1 MPNLNEKLTNETV
14 FNVENVNFNN
24 TYEYGML
31 KELTDIRE
39 YFIQQAKE
47 IEKLHAEFL
56 VFMKRE
62 KEFTLVNEEFCE
74 IMEKIAD
81 WREQTS
87 NKIDE
92 IL

>member
-31 KELTDIRE
+31 KELTDIKE

-47 IEKLHAEFL
+47 AEKLYAEFL
-56 VFMKRE
+56 AFMRRE
-62 KEFTLVNEEFCE
+62 KEFTLVNEEFYE
-74 IMEKIAD
+74 IMEKIAN

-87 NKIDE
+87 NKIYE

>member
-1 MPNLNEKLTNETV
+1 MPNLNEKLTDETV

-31 KELTDIRE
+31 KELTNIKE
-39 YFIQQAKE
+39 YFIQQTKE
-47 IEKLHAEFL
+47 AERLHAEL
-56 VFMKRE
+56 LAFMRRE

-74 IMEKIAD
+74 IMEKIAN

>member
-31 KELTDIRE
+31 KELTDIKE

-47 IEKLHAEFL
+47 AEKLHAEFL
-56 VFMKRE
+56 AFMRRE

-74 IMEKIAD
+74 IMEKVAN

-87 NKIDE
+87 NKIYE

>member
-24 TYEYGML
+24 TYEHGML
-31 KELTDIRE
+31 KELTDIKE
-39 YFIQQAKE
+39 YFIQQVKE
-47 IEKLHAEFL
+47 AEKLHAEFL
-56 VFMKRE
+56 AFMRRE

-74 IMEKIAD
+74 IMEKVAN

-87 NKIDE
+87 NKIYE

>member
-1 MPNLNEKLTNETV
+1 MPNLNEKLTDETI
-14 FNVENVNFNN
+14 FNVENVNFSD

-31 KELTDIRE
+31 KELANLKE

-47 IEKLHAEFL
+47 AEKFHAEFL
-56 VFMKRE
+56 AFMKKE
-62 KEFTLVNEEFCE
+62 KEFTLKNEELCE
-74 IMEKIAD
+74 IMERIAD

-87 NKIDE
+87 NKIYE

>member
-31 KELTDIRE
+31 KELTDIKE

-47 IEKLHAEFL
+47 AEKLHAEFFL
-56 VFMKRE
+56 LKQISIF
-62 KEFTLVNEEFCE
+62 
-74 IMEKIAD
+74 
-81 WREQTS
+81 QTS
-87 NKIDE
+87 CIVFGLYEKRKRIYSCK
-92 IL
+92 

>member
-1 MPNLNEKLTNETV
+1 MPNLNEKLTDETV

-31 KELTDIRE
+31 KELTDIKE

-47 IEKLHAEFL
+47 AEKLHAEL
-56 VFMKRE
+56 LAFMRRE

-74 IMEKIAD
+74 IMEKIAN

>member
-31 KELTDIRE
+31 KELTDIKE
-39 YFIQQAKE
+39 YFIQQAE
-47 IEKLHAEFL
+47 EAEKLHAEFL
-56 VFMKRE
+56 AFMRRE
-62 KEFTLVNEEFCE
+62 KEFTLVNEEFYE
-74 IMEKIAD
+74 IMEKVTN
-81 WREQTS
+81 WRRQTS
-87 NKIDE
+87 KKIDE

>member
-1 MPNLNEKLTNETV
+1 MPNLNEKLTNETI

-31 KELTDIRE
+31 KELTDIKE

-47 IEKLHAEFL
+47 AEKLHAEFL
-56 VFMKRE
+56 AFMRRE
-62 KEFTLVNEEFCE
+62 KEFTLVNEEFYE
-74 IMEKIAD
+74 IMEKVAN

-87 NKIDE
+87 NKIYE

>member
-47 IEKLHAEFL
+47 VEKLHAEFL
-56 VFMKRE
+56 AFMKRE